1 MSAPL
6 KLAMFD
12 CDGTL
17 VDSQH
22 HIVRAVV
29 EAWARHDLPPPTAEM
44 VRTGIGLP
52 LYDAIARL
60 HPEGDAALHQALT
73 DAYKA
78 VFTVLRQQPDH
89 HEPLY
94 PGVVAALDALE
105 ADGWL
110 LGIATGKAKRG
121 LLATLNQHKLLDRFV
136 VLRTADDG
144 PGKPNPHMLLT
155 AMAEIGVEPANMA
168 MIGDTTY
175 DIEMA
180 RSADTLAIG
189 VSWGYHDVAALRS
202 AGAHHVIDDYAAL
215 AGILTTARET
225 G

>member
-60 HPEGDAALHQALT
+60 HPEGDADLHQALT
-73 DAYKA
+73 DAYKS
-78 VFTVLRQQPDH
+78 VFTVMRQQPDH
-89 HEPLY
+89 WEPLY
-94 PGVVAALDALE
+94 PGVVETLDALAE
-105 ADGWL
+105 AGWL

-121 LLATLNQHKLLDRFV
+121 LLATLNQHRLLDRFV

-144 PGKPNPHMLLT
+144 PGKPNPDMLLT
-155 AMAEIGVEPANMA
+155 AMAEIGVEPANTV
-168 MIGDTTY
+168 MIGDTSY

-180 RSADTLAIG
+180 RSADTMAIG
-189 VSWGYHDVAALRS
+189 VSWGYHTVPVLQA
-202 AGAHHVIDDYAAL
+202 AGAHHIVHEYAAL
-215 AGILTTARET
+215 ADILRAS
-225 G
+225 